1 MKSLKFEKILPRYA
15 WIPALTLLAVNM
27 IAYFGTR
34 IFTQG
39 LTHHDI
45 SLPADHILP
54 FVPAMISIYILA
66 YVQWIAG
73 YIMIGRESRELC
85 YHMYT
90 GEMLAKLM
98 CMFCFVVYPTTLVRP
113 EITGTGIFDS
123 LTKLIYELDAPDNL
137 FPSIHCL
144 ESYVCFRGALKIKKA
159 PGWYR
164 WVMLVMTLL
173 VFASTVLV
181 KQHVVVDMFG
191 AVLVAELGFFLSGK
205 FHMERIFKRRKQ

>member
-1 MKSLKFEKILPRYA
+1 
-15 WIPALTLLAVNM
+15 
-27 IAYFGTR
+27 
-34 IFTQG
+34 
-39 LTHHDI
+39 
-45 SLPADHILP
+45 
-54 FVPAMISIYILA
+54 
-66 YVQWIAG
+66 
-73 YIMIGRESRELC
+73 
-85 YHMYT
+85 MYT

-113 EITGTGIFDS
+113 EITGTGVFDS

-144 ESYVCFRGALKIKKA
+144 ESYVCFRGALKVKKA